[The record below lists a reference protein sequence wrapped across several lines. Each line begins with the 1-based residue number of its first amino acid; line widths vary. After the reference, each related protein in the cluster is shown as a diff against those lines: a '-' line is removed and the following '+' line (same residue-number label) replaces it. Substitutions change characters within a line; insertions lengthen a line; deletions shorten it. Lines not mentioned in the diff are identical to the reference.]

1 MFNGSRCPASVYN
14 GGMHRVVGACLVA
27 IVFASPVAGQV
38 VLPPTMGA
46 PRGAESVPTPN
57 HELALAAL
65 AAGDYAAAATIA
77 EGDYQ
82 GGVRIGAQRWID
94 SIASS
99 ALLGEC
105 LYELGRFGD
114 AATRY
119 DESMISFATHGEW
132 LRALQFQQQP
142 LRPVAGGRVATWGRS
157 ERNTAPAAIP
167 ETVAMRQKAADPQTV
182 LQRGGVLAADYDRLV
197 RPQEIMRLFVMAIY
211 RHRVLLG
218 DLATE
223 SGGLDAATKVLMRR
237 PALPNHWSQSWVDIA
252 LGATYW
258 SQGKHDLAAPLLNRG
273 LMVGNGLDHALTSW
287 GLIILG
293 RMALDGDRPQ
303 QAAKL
308 FEEATY
314 AAADFGDARALEE
327 AFALAAT
334 AHAMAGTKGVPA
346 TIKAGCDW
354 ARGKLP
360 VLRARLLA
368 IEAERLVAAGDTR
381 GAAATLRDIDG
392 QLLRGEAGQG
402 TLGGMAAYAGG
413 RIDYASGDVAAGDAR
428 LEAALA
434 IARQRSPRLF
444 QTARL
449 VDLLA
454 AGSSAFSDRQAETL
468 FATLLA
474 DPDGRDF
481 AIDPLGSLATLATSR
496 TAAFDAWH
504 TVALRRGEEGA
515 IEAAEA
521 AVRHRWTS
529 VQPLGARRLALD
541 RLLSA
546 DPRTLAPAAAAQ
558 RASLLGGRPE
568 LAAVVDRMTQLRG
581 TFAAA
586 LAAGPGAGGDGNA
599 AIAAPDWEAY
609 LGLAARRS
617 QFTAEIA
624 AGRDAVPI
632 DFPPLTSTAEIRRR
646 LAPRQLLLSF
656 RWASSGL
663 YGLLESKDRH
673 ASWQV
678 RQAGGLPDEIKALA
692 KGLCLF
698 DPGAAVPAGRLRE
711 SDWRG
716 SAERIERMLFENSKV
731 TLSEGIDELVIVPD
745 SWLWYVPFELLPVAS
760 NRGDEG
766 EPEGRRLR
774 DAFRVRYAPTRSLA
788 VMQFEPPAAGPVG
801 VHAGRMVRSDKPA
814 DAEAILAHF
823 VAAVDR
829 VAPLTAGGR
838 LPIPVAAAACDTLA
852 IFDELA
858 GEGAVASWPL
868 VPTGSG
874 KGVMTF
880 GGWLAWAT
888 TRPQRILLPGL
899 QTAMAGGLEKLPAR
913 PGEELFVAS
922 TDLLA
927 AGATTAV
934 ISRWRTGGK
943 SCIDLMTEFLRDV
956 AAAEPPDASL
966 AWQRAVDIVLAEEP
980 DVFREPRVKASPEAP
995 LGSPLH
1001 PFLWAGYML
1010 VDCGGGRY
1018 AVEPPPAAPLANPP
1032 AARP

>member
-1 MFNGSRCPASVYN
+1 VYN
-14 GGMHRVVGACLVA
+14 GVMRRALGACLVA
-27 IVFASPVAGQV
+27 IVCACPVAGQV
-38 VLPPTMGA
+38 VLPPNMGV
-46 PRGAESVPTPN
+46 PGGAENVPTPN
-57 HELALAAL
+57 HDLALEAL
-65 AAGDYAAAATIA
+65 AAGDYAAAADIA
-77 EGDYQ
+77 ANEYQ

-114 AATRY
+114 AVVRY
-119 DESMISFATHGEW
+119 DESMISFATHGDW
-132 LRALQFQQQP
+132 LLALQFQQQP
-142 LRPVAGGRVATWGRS
+142 LQPVAGGRVATWGRS

-197 RPQEIMRLFVMAIY
+197 RPQEIMRLFVIAIY

-223 SGGLDAATKVLMRR
+223 SGGLDAATKVLIRR
-237 PALPNHWSQSWVDIA
+237 PARPNHWSQAWVDVA
-252 LGATYW
+252 LGAAHW
-258 SQGKHDLAAPLLNRG
+258 SQGRHDLATPLLNRG
-273 LMVGNGLDHALTSW
+273 LVVGNGLDHALTSW

-293 RMALDGDRPQ
+293 RMALDSDRPQ

-314 AAADFGDARALEE
+314 AAADFRDARALEE

-334 AHAMAGTKGVPA
+334 AHAMAGTRGVPA

-354 ARGKLP
+354 ARGKTP

-381 GAAATLRDIDG
+381 GAAAALRDIDG
-392 QLLRGEAGQG
+392 QLLRGEAGNG
-402 TLGGMAAYAGG
+402 TLGGMAAYAGA
-413 RIDYASGDVAAGDAR
+413 RIDYAAGDVAAGDAR

-449 VDLLA
+449 VDLLT

-468 FATLLA
+468 FEKLLA
-474 DPDGRDF
+474 DPDGRDL
-481 AIDPLGSLATLATSR
+481 AVDPLGSLATLATPR
-496 TAAFDAWH
+496 AAAFDAWH
-504 TVALRRGEEGA
+504 AVALRRGEEEA

-529 VQPLGARRLALD
+529 VQPLGARRLAVE

-546 DPRTLAPAAAAQ
+546 DPRTLAPEAAAQ
-558 RASLLGGRPE
+558 RASLLGGRGE
-568 LAAVVDRMTQLRG
+568 LAAAVDRMTQLRG

-617 QFTAEIA
+617 QFVAEIA

-632 DFPPLTSTAEIRRR
+632 DFPPLTAAPEIRQR
-646 LAPRQLLLSF
+646 LAPRQLILSF
-656 RWASSGL
+656 RWTSSGL

-698 DPGAAVPAGRLRE
+698 DPVAPVPTARLRE
-711 SDWRG
+711 GDWRG
-716 SAERIERMLFENSKV
+716 SAERIERMLFENSKI

-760 NRGDEG
+760 SRPNEGDSEG
-766 EPEGRRLR
+766 SRLR
-774 DAFRVRYAPTRSLA
+774 DACRIRYAPTRSLA
-788 VMQFEPPAAGPVG
+788 VMRCEPLALGPVG

-823 VAAVDR
+823 ATAIDNA
-829 VAPLTAGGR
+829 APLRAGDR
-838 LPIPVAAAACDTLA
+838 LPIPIAAAACDTLA
-852 IFDELA
+852 IFDELS
-858 GEGAVASWPL
+858 GEGPVATWPL
-868 VPTGSG
+868 VPTGLG
-874 KGVMTF
+874 KGAVTF
-880 GGWLAWAT
+880 GEWLASAT
-888 TRPQRILLPGL
+888 TRPKRILLPGL
-899 QTAMAGGLEKLPAR
+899 QTAMAGGFEKLPAR

-927 AGATTAV
+927 AGARTAV

-943 SCIDLMTEFLRDV
+943 SCLDLMTEFLRD
-956 AAAEPPDASL
+956 AAVSEPPEASV

-980 DVFREPRVKASPEAP
+980 DATREPRVKPSPDAP
-995 LGSPLH
+995 LGTPLH

-1010 VDCGGGRY
+1010 VDCGGGRST
-1018 AVEPPPAAPLANPP
+1018 VEPPPAGNQPSPPAAPPANQP